1 MQNNKMP
8 KAIKFLFFYPDLDG
22 AFGGRRIHHL
32 GNPME
37 AFNRRALCLKRD
49 LLGVLGRLPD
59 NREVIALSA
68 IGT

>member
-1 MQNNKMP
+1 
-8 KAIKFLFFYPDLDG
+8 
-22 AFGGRRIHHL
+22 
-32 GNPME
+32 ME